1 MENLFEID
9 PNTLPMTLRSAV
21 PIFKKRG
28 WKAISLIRG
37 KESFIFATR
46 PDGKNLEFCSC
57 AAPATSY
64 FSGVLAD
71 DKLATYHLLQS
82 ISIPQPETVVLSRSN
97 YQAEI
102 KELVKKH
109 GSIVIKPSDGA
120 HGNDVFTD
128 LTTYEDALAANDYI
142 YSRNSKATILAQQ
155 QLFSDDPEIRI
166 ICIGGKFVA
175 AYARIPAHVT
185 GDGVHTVA
193 ELIDIENS
201 TIRTEPYRSNL
212 NCIDKKSAEEYFKKH
227 DIANNIPESG
237 EKVQV
242 VGMCNTGKGGT
253 MIDVTDSIGERQRQE
268 AESIAEVTHLPVI
281 GIDYFGDHCV
291 EVNSTPGL
299 YHPVDGPA
307 STVCVEK
314 WVEYLESI

>member
-9 PNTLPMTLRSAV
+9 PNALPMTLRSAV
-21 PIFKKRG
+21 PILKAHG
-28 WKAISLIRG
+28 WKEANVIRG

-46 PDGKNLEFCSC
+46 PDGKKLEFCSG

-82 ISIPQPETVVLSRSN
+82 ISIPQPETVVLSRDN
-97 YQAEI
+97 YQNEI
-102 KELVKKH
+102 KALIKKH

-120 HGNDVFTD
+120 HGNDVFAD

-142 YSRNSKATILAQQ
+142 YSRNSKTTILAQQ

-166 ICIGGKFVA
+166 ICIGGKFIA

-193 ELIDIENS
+193 ELIDIENA

-212 NCIDKKSAEEYFKKH
+212 NYIDKKSAEEYFKKH
-227 DIANNIPESG
+227 DIKNYIPESG

-253 MIDVTDSIGERQRQE
+253 MVNVTDKIPGTKRQE
-268 AESIAEVTHLPVI
+268 AEAIAEITHLPVI

-299 YHPVDGPA
+299 YHPVDGQA
-307 STVCVEK
+307 STICVEK